1 MAEPI
6 PEKLNDGLIQERL
19 TKWSLTRVQYLL
31 SHIEGFIEDENKELR
46 ERARSFV
53 VSTDLDTIE
62 SLVTLDPMDPRLA
75 TVLLNSLSPFF
86 ESGFLLQRGPTA
98 DVSHWWVTDIFCR
111 GNSFHLDLADQVMAN
126 KLVPEMTPLQVHR
139 SIAQPLLERLNL
151 MFLLPGPHA
160 EAFLLRPT
168 PTVAYLLITN
178 LAAPWSNDHLR
189 QTQRLINKCFL
200 F

>member
-1 MAEPI
+1 MADPVSEKENLI
-6 PEKLNDGLIQERL
+6 PEKLTR
-19 TKWSLTRVQYLL
+19 WSLDRVQYLL

-62 SLVTLDPMDPRLA
+62 SLVTIDPMDSRLPP
-75 TVLLNSLSPFF
+75 LILNALNPFF
-86 ESGFLLQRGPTA
+86 ESGFLLQRGPTEGI
-98 DVSHWWVTDIFCR
+98 SHWWVTDIFCR
-111 GNSFHLDLADQVMAN
+111 GNSFHLDLADQVMAT
-126 KLVPEMTPLQVHR
+126 KIVPEMTPLQVHR
-139 SIAQPLLERLNL
+139 TPAEPLLARLNL
-151 MFLLPGPHA
+151 LFLLPGPHA

-178 LAAPWSNDHLR
+178 LAAPWSNEHLR